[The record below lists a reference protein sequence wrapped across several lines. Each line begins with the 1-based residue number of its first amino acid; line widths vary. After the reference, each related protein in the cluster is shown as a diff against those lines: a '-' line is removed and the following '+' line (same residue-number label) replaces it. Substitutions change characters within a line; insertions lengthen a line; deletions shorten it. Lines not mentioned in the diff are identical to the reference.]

1 MLTLAVPAPAP
12 RAELDDVTLARA
24 KRGDDDACR
33 ALVERY
39 QRPVFAVLRRM
50 LGGPPELVE
59 DLAQET
65 FLRVFRALPDF
76 KVNGPAKLS
85 SWILTIA
92 SRLAIDT
99 LRKRPREP
107 EALEHDDLPSTLSSD
122 LSARRRELASAIE
135 KAARH
140 LTPEQRLV
148 FVLSVCEGKPHDEIA
163 AICDVDVGTVKSR
176 LSRARAT
183 LREQL
188 APLADADTAGAP

>member
-1 MLTLAVPAPAP
+1 MLTLAAPAPAP

-24 KRGDDDACR
+24 RRGDDDACR

-39 QRPVFAVLRRM
+39 QRPVFALLGRM
-50 LGGPPELVE
+50 LGGPEALLE
-59 DLAQET
+59 DVAQET

-76 KVNGPAKLS
+76 RPGGPAKLS

-107 EALEHDDLPSTLSSD
+107 EPLARDDLPSPLSSD
-122 LSARRRELASAIE
+122 ASARRRELAEALE
-135 KAARH
+135 KAAQH
-140 LTPEQRLV
+140 LSAEQRLV
-148 FVLSVCEGKPHDEIA
+148 FVLSACEGKPHDEIA
-163 AICDVDVGTVKSR
+163 AICGVDVGTVKSR
-176 LSRARAT
+176 LSRARAR

-188 APLADADTAGAP
+188 APLADAKGGAS